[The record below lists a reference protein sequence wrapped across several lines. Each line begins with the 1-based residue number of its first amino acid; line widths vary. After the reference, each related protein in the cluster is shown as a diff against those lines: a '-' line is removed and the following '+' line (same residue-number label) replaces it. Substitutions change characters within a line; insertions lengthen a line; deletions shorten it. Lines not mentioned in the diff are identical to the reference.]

1 MLCRETMLAFPD
13 YNKAFEIH
21 TDGSAFA
28 LGAVISQD
36 KKPIAFYSRKL
47 NPAQTRYT
55 TTERELL
62 SIVETLKEFRTML
75 LGYKII
81 VWTDHKNLTC
91 TNFNTER
98 VLRWRLVLEEY
109 GPELRYIQG
118 HHNVVADAL
127 SHLPMV
133 LPDTTLGNLADTQ
146 VLDTTKVS
154 EELNLC
160 AQFLQLSLAEEKLEQ
175 YPLSYAI
182 VKHYQDA
189 DTNVQRLLKD
199 NENYSLRTFLHSNKT
214 YSLVVYNNDLIV
226 VPLALQKRAVKWY
239 HEILCHPGQTR
250 TK

>member
-1 MLCRETMLAFPD
+1 MLCQETMLAFPD

-21 TDGSAFA
+21 TDASAFA

-109 GPELRYIQG
+109 GPELRYI
-118 HHNVVADAL
+118 
-127 SHLPMV
+127 
-133 LPDTTLGNLADTQ
+133 
-146 VLDTTKVS
+146 
-154 EELNLC
+154 
-160 AQFLQLSLAEEKLEQ
+160 
-175 YPLSYAI
+175 
-182 VKHYQDA
+182 
-189 DTNVQRLLKD
+189 
-199 NENYSLRTFLHSNKT
+199 
-214 YSLVVYNNDLIV
+214 
-226 VPLALQKRAVKWY
+226 
-239 HEILCHPGQTR
+239 
-250 TK
+250 